1 MATRDRMSACRR
13 IAGGALAL
21 AAMWALS
28 TPAAAQSRY
37 GIGHVATPAQV
48 TAWNLDVSP
57 DGRNLPVGQGSVS
70 RGREVFANQC
80 AACHGARGEG
90 GSLGDK
96 LAGGQGTLATPTPV
110 RTIGSYW
117 PYATTLF
124 DYVRRAMP
132 LNAPQSLSNEDV
144 YAVAGYVL
152 FLNGL
157 VAEDAVVSAKTLTQ
171 LKMPNRDGFVADPRP
186 DVRNAGCQRD
196 CLK

>member
-1 MATRDRMSACRR
+1 MATRDRMTACLHVGSV
-13 IAGGALAL
+13 ALTLSMGALC
-21 AAMWALS
+21 
-28 TPAAAQSRY
+28 TPASAQSRY
-37 GIGHVATPAQV
+37 GIGHAATPAQV
-48 TAWNLDVSP
+48 AAWNLDVSP
-57 DGRNLPVGQGSVS
+57 DGRNLPAGEGSVL

-110 RTIGSYW
+110 RTVGSYW

-144 YAVAGYVL
+144 YAVSGYVL
-152 FLNGL
+152 FLNDL
-157 VAEDAVVSAKTLTQ
+157 VAEDAVVNAKTLTE
-171 LKMPNRDGFVADPRP
+171 LKMPNRDGFVSDPRP
-186 DVRNAGCQRD
+186 DVRNTGCLRD
-196 CLK
+196 CIK